1 MVLFTWKCQ
10 NDSLLENT
18 LDIGYY
24 KASFYKFGYKTANT
38 GCPWWFNAISKS
50 NTTKPSVKQTAMAT
64 LYCITAKPFT
74 THLMEVDLLE
84 DGKGPADEDG
94 PLDVVLCHVD
104 RLDLLLGAHHGHG
117 GAVAL
122 PLVVADAVVVV
133 IIDLVEDGGRAADL
147 VVLEARAEDV
157 GRLVEEGVPGDPGGV
172 LDEEPP
178 FGHAEAERKKNI
190 VYI

>member
-1 MVLFTWKCQ
+1 
-10 NDSLLENT
+10 
-18 LDIGYY
+18 
-24 KASFYKFGYKTANT
+24 
-38 GCPWWFNAISKS
+38 
-50 NTTKPSVKQTAMAT
+50 
-64 LYCITAKPFT
+64 
-74 THLMEVDLLE
+74 MEVDLLE
-84 DGKGPADEDG
+84 DCKGPSDKLRL
-94 PLDVVLCHVD
+94 LDVALEHVD

-122 PLVVADAVVVV
+122 PLIVAHVVVV
-133 IIDLVEDGGRAADL
+133 VVIDLVEDGGRAADL

-178 FGHAEAERKKNI
+178 FGHAEAERKNI